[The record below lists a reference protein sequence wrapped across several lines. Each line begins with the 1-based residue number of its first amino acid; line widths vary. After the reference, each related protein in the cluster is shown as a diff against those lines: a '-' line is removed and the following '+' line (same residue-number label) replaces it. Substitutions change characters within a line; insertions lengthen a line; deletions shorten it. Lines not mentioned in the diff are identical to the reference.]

1 MRPDICVILGG
12 VGLIKGSIRNAGPSM
27 VEISQELNPYLVKDG
42 FLADAPFDLLN
53 GIIRYGT
60 KFDPHAEVGPIDIRH
75 NELPFAMEVEL
86 VPLKRASKEEAKA
99 EFLKALIPA
108 LFAIS
113 LEYELPV
120 SGLTEFAE
128 SKGFSISKDG

>member
-1 MRPDICVILGG
+1 MRPDICVVLGG
-12 VGLIKGSIRNAGPSM
+12 VGLIKGSIRNAGPAM
-27 VEISQELNPYLVKDG
+27 VEICRELNPYLVNNG
-42 FLADAPFDLLN
+42 YLADAPFDLLN

-60 KFDPHAEVGPIDIRH
+60 KFDPYAEVGPINKR
-75 NELPFAMEVEL
+75 NKELPFAMEVEL
-86 VPLKRASKEEAKA
+86 APLKLVTKEEVKA

-120 SGLTEFAE
+120 SGLTAFAE
-128 SKGFSISKDG
+128 SKGFSISKEN